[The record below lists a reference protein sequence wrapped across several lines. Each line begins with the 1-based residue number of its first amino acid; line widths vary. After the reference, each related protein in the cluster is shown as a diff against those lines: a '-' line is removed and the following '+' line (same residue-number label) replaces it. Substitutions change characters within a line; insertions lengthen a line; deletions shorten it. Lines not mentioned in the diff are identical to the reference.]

1 MSICVIIL
9 IRIEMRFSMQKIL
22 IEIKNQYLE
31 FFNVT
36 SKARISNDLLNTNII
51 SNNKLLFSKDYIL
64 ENIKMVS
71 SFIKEITIDKNIE
84 TIYLNDL
91 SMISLVC
98 QLINKCQ
105 IKTIISLEEKNFTY
119 EAYETISKVPSIKK
133 VNCYSI
139 PTFMIELFDQKNI
152 IVESR
157 SEILF
162 TSKFMQEN
170 NLNQYSKIYYKI
182 ALRLTSPLS
191 PTDLADFLIFLK
203 INKYLKTIHFNT
215 LNINDLK
222 SIIGILIKER
232 VKNIRLVI
240 HSNGIDKETALTL
253 KKYNQN
259 LKKYHLVIKLSYSN
273 EYIKENYLKQVIITT
288 ITYCFI
294 IIICLSCM
302 AISYVLINNKASE
315 ANVAKI
321 NERINTVIESSKNNT
336 PTSSEETKEEPND
349 NLESPIKNKELESLL
364 KINSDTV
371 GWLTVPNTNIDYPV
385 VKTTDNDY
393 YLDHNYEKKYDYNGW
408 VFMHYY
414 NSTHNLDKN
423 TIIFAH
429 NRFYSGIM
437 FGTLNEVTK
446 DTWYNNTKEN
456 LITFNTL
463 YDNMQFEVFSIYKTN
478 ITADYLKTTFDS
490 DLEWNN
496 FIKMIRE
503 RSMFQNNINVGTN
516 DKIITLSTCLDND
529 TRLVVH
535 AVLRKI

>member
-36 SKARISNDLLNTNII
+36 SKAHISNDLLNTNII

-182 ALRLTSPLS
+182 ALRLTSPLG
-191 PTDLADFLIFLK
+191 PTDLTDFLTFLK

-232 VKNIRLVI
+232 VKNIRLII

-288 ITYCFI
+288 LTYCFI

-321 NERINTVIESSKNNT
+321 NERINTVIEASKNNT
-336 PTSSEETKEEPND
+336 ITPEETPAEPSD

-364 KINSDTV
+364 EINPDTV

-446 DTWYNNTKEN
+446 DTWYNNTNEN

-463 YDNMQFEVFSIYKTN
+463 YDNMQFEVFSIYKTS

-503 RSMFQNNINVGTN
+503 RSMFQNNVNVGTN

>member
-36 SKARISNDLLNTNII
+36 SKAYISNDLLNTNII

-64 ENIKMVS
+64 ENLKMVS

-91 SMISLVC
+91 SMISLIC

-105 IKTIISLEEKNFTY
+105 IKTLVSLDEKNFTY
-119 EAYETISKVPSIKK
+119 EAYKAISKVPSIKK

-182 ALRLTSPLS
+182 ALRFTSPLT
-191 PTDLADFLIFLK
+191 PTDLTDFLTFLK

-215 LNINDLK
+215 LNIPDLK

-288 ITYCFI
+288 LTYCFV

-302 AISYVLINNKASE
+302 AISYVLINNKTSE

-321 NERINTVIESSKNNT
+321 NERINTVIEASKNNT
-336 PTSSEETKEEPND
+336 ITPEETPAEPSD

-364 KINSDTV
+364 EINSDTV

-463 YDNMQFEVFSIYKTN
+463 YDNMQFEVFSIYKTS

-503 RSMFQNNINVGTN
+503 RSMFQSNVNVGTN

>member
-36 SKARISNDLLNTNII
+36 SKAYISNDLLNTNII

-64 ENIKMVS
+64 ENLKMVS

-105 IKTIISLEEKNFTY
+105 IKTLVSLDEKNFTY
-119 EAYETISKVPSIKK
+119 EAYEAISKVPSIKK

-182 ALRLTSPLS
+182 ALRFTSPLT
-191 PTDLADFLIFLK
+191 PTDLTDFLTFLK

-215 LNINDLK
+215 LNIPDLK

-288 ITYCFI
+288 LTYCFV

-302 AISYVLINNKASE
+302 AISYVLINNKTSE

-321 NERINTVIESSKNNT
+321 NERINTVIEASKNNT
-336 PTSSEETKEEPND
+336 ITPEETPAEPSD

-364 KINSDTV
+364 EINPDTV

-446 DTWYNNTKEN
+446 DTWYNNTNEN

-463 YDNMQFEVFSIYKTN
+463 YDNMQFEVFSIYKTS

-503 RSMFQNNINVGTN
+503 RSMFQSNVNVGTN

>member
-36 SKARISNDLLNTNII
+36 SKACISNDLLNTNII

-98 QLINKCQ
+98 QLINKCK
-105 IKTIISLEEKNFTY
+105 IKTLVSLDEKNFTY
-119 EAYETISKVPSIKK
+119 EAYEAISKVPSIKK

-182 ALRLTSPLS
+182 ALRFTSPLT
-191 PTDLADFLIFLK
+191 PTDLTDFLTFLK

-215 LNINDLK
+215 LNIPDLK

-288 ITYCFI
+288 LTYCFV

-302 AISYVLINNKASE
+302 AISYVLINNKTSE

-321 NERINTVIESSKNNT
+321 NERINTVIEASKNNT
-336 PTSSEETKEEPND
+336 ITPEETPAEPSD

-364 KINSDTV
+364 EINSDTV

-503 RSMFQNNINVGTN
+503 RSMFQNNVNVGTN

>member
-36 SKARISNDLLNTNII
+36 SKSYISNDLLNTNII

-64 ENIKMVS
+64 ENLKMVS

-98 QLINKCQ
+98 QLINKCK
-105 IKTIISLEEKNFTY
+105 IKTLVSLDEKNFTY

-182 ALRLTSPLS
+182 ALRFTSPLT
-191 PTDLADFLIFLK
+191 PTDLTDFLTFLK

-215 LNINDLK
+215 LNIPDLK

-288 ITYCFI
+288 LTYCFV

-302 AISYVLINNKASE
+302 AISYVLINNKTSE

-321 NERINTVIESSKNNT
+321 NERINTVIEASKNNT
-336 PTSSEETKEEPND
+336 ITPEETPAEPSD

-364 KINSDTV
+364 EINPDTV

-446 DTWYNNTKEN
+446 DTWYNHTKEN

-503 RSMFQNNINVGTN
+503 RSMFQSNVNVGTN

>member
-36 SKARISNDLLNTNII
+36 SKSYISNDLLNTNII

-105 IKTIISLEEKNFTY
+105 IKTLVSLDEKNFTY
-119 EAYETISKVPSIKK
+119 EAYEAISKVPSIKK

-182 ALRLTSPLS
+182 ALRFTSPLT
-191 PTDLADFLIFLK
+191 PTDLTDFLTFLK

-215 LNINDLK
+215 LNIPDLK

-240 HSNGIDKETALTL
+240 HSNGIDKDTALTL

-259 LKKYHLVIKLSYSN
+259 LKKYHLIIKLSYSN

-288 ITYCFI
+288 LTYCFV

-302 AISYVLINNKASE
+302 AISYVLINNKTSE

-321 NERINTVIESSKNNT
+321 NERINTVIEASKNNT
-336 PTSSEETKEEPND
+336 ITPEETPEEPSD

-364 KINSDTV
+364 EINPDTV

-503 RSMFQNNINVGTN
+503 RSMFQNNVNVGTN

>member
-1 MSICVIIL
+1 
-9 IRIEMRFSMQKIL
+9 MQKIL

-64 ENIKMVS
+64 ENLKMVS

-191 PTDLADFLIFLK
+191 PTDLADFLTFLK

>member
-36 SKARISNDLLNTNII
+36 SKAYISNDLLNTNII

-64 ENIKMVS
+64 ENLKMVS

-98 QLINKCQ
+98 QLINKCK
-105 IKTIISLEEKNFTY
+105 IKTIVSLDEKNFTY

-182 ALRLTSPLS
+182 ALRFTSPLT
-191 PTDLADFLIFLK
+191 PTDLTDFLTFLK

-215 LNINDLK
+215 LNIPDLK

-259 LKKYHLVIKLSYSN
+259 LKKYHLIIKLSYSN

-288 ITYCFI
+288 LTYCFV

-321 NERINTVIESSKNNT
+321 NERINTVIETSKNNT
-336 PTSSEETKEEPND
+336 ITPEETPAEPSD

-364 KINSDTV
+364 EINPDTV

-503 RSMFQNNINVGTN
+503 RSMFQSNVNVGTN
-516 DKIITLSTCLDND
+516 DKIITLSTCLDNN

>member
-36 SKARISNDLLNTNII
+36 SKAYISNDLLNTNII

-64 ENIKMVS
+64 ENLKMVS

-91 SMISLVC
+91 SMISLIC

-105 IKTIISLEEKNFTY
+105 IKTLVSLDEKNFTY
-119 EAYETISKVPSIKK
+119 EAYEAISKVPSIKK

-182 ALRLTSPLS
+182 ALRFTSPLT
-191 PTDLADFLIFLK
+191 PTDLTDFLTFLK

-215 LNINDLK
+215 LNIPDLK

-240 HSNGIDKETALTL
+240 HSNGIDKDTALTL

-259 LKKYHLVIKLSYSN
+259 LKKYHLIIKLSYSN

-288 ITYCFI
+288 LTYCFV

-302 AISYVLINNKASE
+302 AISYVLINNKTSE

-321 NERINTVIESSKNNT
+321 NERINTVIEASKNNT
-336 PTSSEETKEEPND
+336 ITPEETPAEPSD

-364 KINSDTV
+364 EINSDTV

-463 YDNMQFEVFSIYKTN
+463 YDNMQFEVFSIYKTS

-503 RSMFQNNINVGTN
+503 RSMFQNNVNVGTN

>member
-36 SKARISNDLLNTNII
+36 SKAYISNDLLNTNII

-64 ENIKMVS
+64 ENLKMVS

-91 SMISLVC
+91 SMISLIC

-105 IKTIISLEEKNFTY
+105 IKTLVSLDEKNFTY
-119 EAYETISKVPSIKK
+119 EAYEAISKVPSIKK

-182 ALRLTSPLS
+182 ALRFTSPLT
-191 PTDLADFLIFLK
+191 PTDLTDFLTFLK

-215 LNINDLK
+215 LNIPDLK

-288 ITYCFI
+288 LTYCFV

-302 AISYVLINNKASE
+302 AISYVLINNKTSE

-321 NERINTVIESSKNNT
+321 NERINTVIEASKNNT
-336 PTSSEETKEEPND
+336 ITPEETPAEPSD

-364 KINSDTV
+364 EINSDTV

-463 YDNMQFEVFSIYKTN
+463 YDNMQFEVFSIYKTS

-503 RSMFQNNINVGTN
+503 RSMFQNNVNVGTN

>member
-36 SKARISNDLLNTNII
+36 SKAYISNDLLNTNII

-64 ENIKMVS
+64 ENLKMVS

-105 IKTIISLEEKNFTY
+105 IKTLVSLDEKNFTY
-119 EAYETISKVPSIKK
+119 EAYEAISKVPSIKK

-182 ALRLTSPLS
+182 ALRFTSPIT
-191 PTDLADFLIFLK
+191 PTDLTDFLTFLK

-215 LNINDLK
+215 LNIPDLK

-288 ITYCFI
+288 LTYCFV

-302 AISYVLINNKASE
+302 AISYVLINNKTSE

-321 NERINTVIESSKNNT
+321 NERINTVIEASKNNT
-336 PTSSEETKEEPND
+336 ITPEETPAEPSD

-364 KINSDTV
+364 EINSDTV

-503 RSMFQNNINVGTN
+503 RSMFQNNVNVGTN

>member
-9 IRIEMRFSMQKIL
+9 IRIEMRFGMQKIL

-36 SKARISNDLLNTNII
+36 SKAHISNDLLNTNII

-64 ENIKMVS
+64 ENLKMVS

-98 QLINKCQ
+98 QLINKCK
-105 IKTIISLEEKNFTY
+105 IKTLVSLDEKNFTY
-119 EAYETISKVPSIKK
+119 EAYEAISKVPSIKK

-182 ALRLTSPLS
+182 ALRFTSPLT
-191 PTDLADFLIFLK
+191 PTDLTDFLTFLK

-215 LNINDLK
+215 LNIPDLK

-232 VKNIRLVI
+232 VKNIHLVI

-288 ITYCFI
+288 LTYCFI

-321 NERINTVIESSKNNT
+321 NERINTVIEASKNNT
-336 PTSSEETKEEPND
+336 ITPEETPAEPSD

-463 YDNMQFEVFSIYKTN
+463 YDNMQFEVFSIYKTS

-503 RSMFQNNINVGTN
+503 RSMFQNNVNVGTN

>member
-36 SKARISNDLLNTNII
+36 SKAYISNDLLNTNII

-64 ENIKMVS
+64 ENLKMVS

-91 SMISLVC
+91 SMISLIC

-105 IKTIISLEEKNFTY
+105 IKTLVSLDEKNFTY
-119 EAYETISKVPSIKK
+119 EAYEAISKVPSIKK

-182 ALRLTSPLS
+182 ALRFTSPLT
-191 PTDLADFLIFLK
+191 PTDLTDFLTFLK

-215 LNINDLK
+215 LNIPDLK
-222 SIIGILIKER
+222 NIIGILIKER

-288 ITYCFI
+288 LTYCFI

-302 AISYVLINNKASE
+302 AISYVLINNKTSE

-321 NERINTVIESSKNNT
+321 NERINTVIEASKNNT
-336 PTSSEETKEEPND
+336 ITPEETPAEPSD

-446 DTWYNNTKEN
+446 DTWYNNAKEN

-503 RSMFQNNINVGTN
+503 RSMFQNNVNVGTN

>member
-36 SKARISNDLLNTNII
+36 SKAYISNDLLNTNII

-64 ENIKMVS
+64 ENLKMVS

-105 IKTIISLEEKNFTY
+105 IKTLVSLDEKNFTY
-119 EAYETISKVPSIKK
+119 EAYESISKVPSIKK

-182 ALRLTSPLS
+182 ALRFTSPLT
-191 PTDLADFLIFLK
+191 PTDLTDFLTFLK

-215 LNINDLK
+215 LNIPDLK

-288 ITYCFI
+288 LTYCFI

-302 AISYVLINNKASE
+302 AISYVLINNKTSE

-321 NERINTVIESSKNNT
+321 NERINTVIEASKNNT
-336 PTSSEETKEEPND
+336 ITPEETPAEPSD
-349 NLESPIKNKELESLL
+349 NLDSPIKNKELESLL
-364 KINSDTV
+364 EINSDTV

-503 RSMFQNNINVGTN
+503 RSMFQNNVNVGTN

>member
-36 SKARISNDLLNTNII
+36 SKAYISNDLLNTNII

-64 ENIKMVS
+64 ENLKMVS

-119 EAYETISKVPSIKK
+119 EAYEAISKVPSIKK

-182 ALRLTSPLS
+182 ALRFTSPLT
-191 PTDLADFLIFLK
+191 PTDLTDFLTFLK

-215 LNINDLK
+215 LNIPDLK

-240 HSNGIDKETALTL
+240 HSNGIDKDTALTL

-259 LKKYHLVIKLSYSN
+259 LKKYHLIIKLSYSN

-288 ITYCFI
+288 LTYCFV

-302 AISYVLINNKASE
+302 AISYVLINNKTSE

-321 NERINTVIESSKNNT
+321 NERINTVIEASKNNT
-336 PTSSEETKEEPND
+336 ITPEETPEEPSD

-364 KINSDTV
+364 EINPDTV

-503 RSMFQNNINVGTN
+503 RSMFQNNVNVGTN

>member
-36 SKARISNDLLNTNII
+36 SKAYISNDLLNTNII

-64 ENIKMVS
+64 ENLKMVS

-98 QLINKCQ
+98 QLINKCK
-105 IKTIISLEEKNFTY
+105 IKTLVSLDEKNFTY

-182 ALRLTSPLS
+182 ALRFTSPLT
-191 PTDLADFLIFLK
+191 PTDLTDFLTFLK

-215 LNINDLK
+215 LNIPDLK
-222 SIIGILIKER
+222 SIISILIKER

-259 LKKYHLVIKLSYSN
+259 LKKYHLIIKLSYSN

-288 ITYCFI
+288 LTYCFV

-321 NERINTVIESSKNNT
+321 NERINTVIETSKNNT
-336 PTSSEETKEEPND
+336 ITPEETPAEPSD

-364 KINSDTV
+364 EINPDTV

-503 RSMFQNNINVGTN
+503 RSMFQSNVNVGTN

>member
-36 SKARISNDLLNTNII
+36 SKAYISNDLLNTNII

-64 ENIKMVS
+64 ENLKMVS

-105 IKTIISLEEKNFTY
+105 IKTLVSLDEKNFTY
-119 EAYETISKVPSIKK
+119 EAYEAISKVPSIKK

-182 ALRLTSPLS
+182 ALRFTSPLT
-191 PTDLADFLIFLK
+191 PTDLTDFLTFLK

-215 LNINDLK
+215 LNIPDLK
-222 SIIGILIKER
+222 NIIGILIKER

-288 ITYCFI
+288 LTYCFV

-302 AISYVLINNKASE
+302 AISYVLINNKTSE

-321 NERINTVIESSKNNT
+321 NERINTVIEASKNNT
-336 PTSSEETKEEPND
+336 ITPEETPAEPSD

-364 KINSDTV
+364 EINPDTV

-503 RSMFQNNINVGTN
+503 RSMFQNNVNVGTN

>member
-36 SKARISNDLLNTNII
+36 SKAHISNNLLNTNII

-105 IKTIISLEEKNFTY
+105 IKTLVSLDEKNFTY
-119 EAYETISKVPSIKK
+119 EAYEAISKVPSIKK

-182 ALRLTSPLS
+182 ALRFTSPLT
-191 PTDLADFLIFLK
+191 PTDLTDFLTFLK

-215 LNINDLK
+215 LNIPDLK

-232 VKNIRLVI
+232 VKNIRLII

-288 ITYCFI
+288 LTYCFI

-336 PTSSEETKEEPND
+336 ITPEETPAEPSD

-364 KINSDTV
+364 EINSDTV

-446 DTWYNNTKEN
+446 DTWYNNTNEN

-503 RSMFQNNINVGTN
+503 RSMFQNNVNVGTN

>member
-36 SKARISNDLLNTNII
+36 SKAYISNDLLNTNII

-64 ENIKMVS
+64 ENLKMVS

-105 IKTIISLEEKNFTY
+105 IKTLVSLDEKNFTY
-119 EAYETISKVPSIKK
+119 EAYESISKVPSIKK

-182 ALRLTSPLS
+182 ALRFTSPLT
-191 PTDLADFLIFLK
+191 PTDLTDFLTFLK

-215 LNINDLK
+215 LNIPDLK

-288 ITYCFI
+288 LTYCFI

-302 AISYVLINNKASE
+302 AISYVLINNKTSE

-321 NERINTVIESSKNNT
+321 NERINTVIEASKNNT
-336 PTSSEETKEEPND
+336 ITPEETPAEPSD

-364 KINSDTV
+364 EINSDTV

-503 RSMFQNNINVGTN
+503 RSMFQNNVNVGTN

>member
-36 SKARISNDLLNTNII
+36 SKAYISNDLLNTNII

-64 ENIKMVS
+64 ENLKMVS

-105 IKTIISLEEKNFTY
+105 IKTLVSLDEKNFTY
-119 EAYETISKVPSIKK
+119 EAYEAISKVPSIKK

-182 ALRLTSPLS
+182 ALRFTSPLT
-191 PTDLADFLIFLK
+191 PTDLTDFLTFLK

-215 LNINDLK
+215 LNIPDLK

-288 ITYCFI
+288 LTYCFI

-321 NERINTVIESSKNNT
+321 NERINTVIEASKNNT
-336 PTSSEETKEEPND
+336 ITPEETPAEPSD

-364 KINSDTV
+364 EINSDTV

-503 RSMFQNNINVGTN
+503 RSMFQNNVNVGTN

>member
-36 SKARISNDLLNTNII
+36 SKAYISNDLLNTNII

-64 ENIKMVS
+64 ENLKMVS

-105 IKTIISLEEKNFTY
+105 IKTLVSLDEKNFTY
-119 EAYETISKVPSIKK
+119 EAYEAISKVPSIKK

-182 ALRLTSPLS
+182 ALRFTSPLT
-191 PTDLADFLIFLK
+191 PTDLTDFLTFLK

-215 LNINDLK
+215 LNIPDLK

-288 ITYCFI
+288 LTYCFI

-302 AISYVLINNKASE
+302 AVSYVLINNKTSE

-321 NERINTVIESSKNNT
+321 NERINTVIEASKNNT
-336 PTSSEETKEEPND
+336 ITPEETPAEPSD
-349 NLESPIKNKELESLL
+349 NLDSPIKNKELESLL
-364 KINSDTV
+364 EINSDTV

-385 VKTTDNDY
+385 VKTTNNDY

-463 YDNMQFEVFSIYKTN
+463 YDNMQFEVFSIYKTS

-503 RSMFQNNINVGTN
+503 RSMFQSNVNVGTN

>member
-9 IRIEMRFSMQKIL
+9 IRIEMRFIMQKIL

-91 SMISLVC
+91 SMISLIC

-105 IKTIISLEEKNFTY
+105 IKTLVSLDEKNFTY
-119 EAYETISKVPSIKK
+119 EAYEAISKVPSIKK

-182 ALRLTSPLS
+182 ALRFTSPLT
-191 PTDLADFLIFLK
+191 PTDLTDFLTFLK

-215 LNINDLK
+215 LNIPDLK

-288 ITYCFI
+288 LTYCFI

-302 AISYVLINNKASE
+302 AISYVLINNKTSE

-321 NERINTVIESSKNNT
+321 NERINTVIEASKNNT
-336 PTSSEETKEEPND
+336 ITPEETPAEPSD
-349 NLESPIKNKELESLL
+349 NLESTIKNKELESLL
-364 KINSDTV
+364 EINSDTV

-446 DTWYNNTKEN
+446 DTWYNNTNEN

-463 YDNMQFEVFSIYKTN
+463 YDNMQFEVFSIYKTS

-503 RSMFQNNINVGTN
+503 RSIFQNNVNVGTN

>member
-36 SKARISNDLLNTNII
+36 SKAYISNDLLNTNII

-64 ENIKMVS
+64 ENLKMVS

-105 IKTIISLEEKNFTY
+105 IKTLVSLDEKNFTY
-119 EAYETISKVPSIKK
+119 EAYEAISKVPSIKK

-182 ALRLTSPLS
+182 ALRFTSPLT
-191 PTDLADFLIFLK
+191 PTDLTDFLTFLK

-215 LNINDLK
+215 LNIPDLK

-288 ITYCFI
+288 LTYCFV

-302 AISYVLINNKASE
+302 AISYVLINNKTSE

-321 NERINTVIESSKNNT
+321 NERINTVIEASKNNT
-336 PTSSEETKEEPND
+336 ITPEETPAEPSD

-364 KINSDTV
+364 EINSDTV

-503 RSMFQNNINVGTN
+503 RSMFQNNVNVGTN

>member
-36 SKARISNDLLNTNII
+36 SKAYISNDLLNTNII

-64 ENIKMVS
+64 ENLKMVS

-91 SMISLVC
+91 SMISLIC

-105 IKTIISLEEKNFTY
+105 IKTLVSLDEKNFTY
-119 EAYETISKVPSIKK
+119 EAYEAISKVSSIKK

-182 ALRLTSPLS
+182 ALRFTSPLT
-191 PTDLADFLIFLK
+191 PTDLTDFLTFLK

-215 LNINDLK
+215 LNIPDLK

-288 ITYCFI
+288 LTYCFV

-302 AISYVLINNKASE
+302 AISYVLINNKTSE

-321 NERINTVIESSKNNT
+321 NERINTVIEASKNNT
-336 PTSSEETKEEPND
+336 ITPEETPAEPSD

-364 KINSDTV
+364 EINPDTV

-446 DTWYNNTKEN
+446 DTWYNNTNEN

-463 YDNMQFEVFSIYKTN
+463 YDNMQFEVFSIYKTS

-503 RSMFQNNINVGTN
+503 RSMFQSNVNVGTN

>member
-9 IRIEMRFSMQKIL
+9 IRIEMRFGMQKIL

-36 SKARISNDLLNTNII
+36 SKAHISNDLLNTNII

-64 ENIKMVS
+64 ENLKMVS

-98 QLINKCQ
+98 QLINKCK
-105 IKTIISLEEKNFTY
+105 IKTLVSLDEKNFTY
-119 EAYETISKVPSIKK
+119 EAYEAISKVPSIKK

-182 ALRLTSPLS
+182 ALRFTSPLT
-191 PTDLADFLIFLK
+191 PTDLTDFLTFLK

-215 LNINDLK
+215 LNIPDLK

-288 ITYCFI
+288 LTYCFI

-321 NERINTVIESSKNNT
+321 NERINTVIEASKNNT
-336 PTSSEETKEEPND
+336 ITPEETPAEPSD

-503 RSMFQNNINVGTN
+503 RSMFQNNVNVGTN

>member
-36 SKARISNDLLNTNII
+36 SKAYISNDLLNTNII

-64 ENIKMVS
+64 ENLKIVS
-71 SFIKEITIDKNIE
+71 SFIKEITIDKNIK

-105 IKTIISLEEKNFTY
+105 IKTLVSLDEKNFTY
-119 EAYETISKVPSIKK
+119 EAYEAISKVPSIKK

-182 ALRLTSPLS
+182 ALRFTSPLT
-191 PTDLADFLIFLK
+191 PTALTDFLTFLK

-215 LNINDLK
+215 LNIPDLK

-288 ITYCFI
+288 LTYCFI

-321 NERINTVIESSKNNT
+321 NERINTVIEASKNNT
-336 PTSSEETKEEPND
+336 ITPEETPAEPSD

-364 KINSDTV
+364 EINSDTV

-503 RSMFQNNINVGTN
+503 RSMFQNNVNVGTN

>member
-36 SKARISNDLLNTNII
+36 SKAYISNDLLNTNII

-64 ENIKMVS
+64 ENLKMVS

-98 QLINKCQ
+98 QLISKCQ
-105 IKTIISLEEKNFTY
+105 IKTLVSLDEKNFTY
-119 EAYETISKVPSIKK
+119 EAYEAISKVPSIKK

-182 ALRLTSPLS
+182 ALRFTSPLT
-191 PTDLADFLIFLK
+191 PTDLTDFLTFIK

-215 LNINDLK
+215 LNIPDLK

-288 ITYCFI
+288 LTYCFI

-302 AISYVLINNKASE
+302 AISYVLINNKTSE

-321 NERINTVIESSKNNT
+321 NERINTVIEASKNNT
-336 PTSSEETKEEPND
+336 ITPEETPAKPSD
-349 NLESPIKNKELESLL
+349 NLDSPIKNKELESLL
-364 KINSDTV
+364 EINSDTV

-446 DTWYNNTKEN
+446 DTWYNNTNEN

-478 ITADYLKTTFDS
+478 ITADYLKTTFDG

-503 RSMFQNNINVGTN
+503 RSMFQNNVNVGTN
-516 DKIITLSTCLDND
+516 DKIITLSTCLDNN

>member
-36 SKARISNDLLNTNII
+36 SKAYISNDLLNTNII

-64 ENIKMVS
+64 ENLKMVS

-91 SMISLVC
+91 SMISLIC

-105 IKTIISLEEKNFTY
+105 IKTLVSLDEKNFTY
-119 EAYETISKVPSIKK
+119 EAYEAISKVPSIKK

-182 ALRLTSPLS
+182 ALRFTSPLT
-191 PTDLADFLIFLK
+191 PTDLTDFLTFLK

-215 LNINDLK
+215 LNIPDLK

-288 ITYCFI
+288 LTYCFI

-302 AISYVLINNKASE
+302 AISYVLINNKTSE

-321 NERINTVIESSKNNT
+321 NERINTVIEASKNNT
-336 PTSSEETKEEPND
+336 ITPEETPAEPSD

-364 KINSDTV
+364 EINPDTV

-503 RSMFQNNINVGTN
+503 RSMFQNNVNVGTN

>member
-36 SKARISNDLLNTNII
+36 SKAYISNDLLNTNII

-64 ENIKMVS
+64 ENLKMVS

-91 SMISLVC
+91 SMISIIC

-105 IKTIISLEEKNFTY
+105 IKTLVSLDEKNFTY
-119 EAYETISKVPSIKK
+119 EAYEAISKVPSIKK

-182 ALRLTSPLS
+182 ALRFTSPLT
-191 PTDLADFLIFLK
+191 PTDLTDFLTFLK

-215 LNINDLK
+215 LNIPDLK

-288 ITYCFI
+288 LTYCFI

-302 AISYVLINNKASE
+302 AISYVLINNKTSE

-321 NERINTVIESSKNNT
+321 NERINTVIEASKNNT
-336 PTSSEETKEEPND
+336 ITPEETPAEPSD

-364 KINSDTV
+364 EINPDTV

-503 RSMFQNNINVGTN
+503 RSMFQNNVNVGTN

>member
-36 SKARISNDLLNTNII
+36 SKSYISNDLLNTNII

-64 ENIKMVS
+64 ENLKMVS

-98 QLINKCQ
+98 QLINKCK
-105 IKTIISLEEKNFTY
+105 IKTLVSLDEKNFTY

-182 ALRLTSPLS
+182 ALRFTSPLT
-191 PTDLADFLIFLK
+191 PTDLTDFLTFLK

-215 LNINDLK
+215 LNIPDLK

-288 ITYCFI
+288 LTYCFV

-302 AISYVLINNKASE
+302 AISYVLINNKTSE

-321 NERINTVIESSKNNT
+321 NERINTVIETSKNNT
-336 PTSSEETKEEPND
+336 ITPEETPAEPSD

-364 KINSDTV
+364 EINPDTV

-463 YDNMQFEVFSIYKTN
+463 YDNMQFEVFSIYKTS

-503 RSMFQNNINVGTN
+503 RSMFQSNVNVGTN

>member
-36 SKARISNDLLNTNII
+36 SKAYISNDLLNTNII

-64 ENIKMVS
+64 ENLKMVS

-98 QLINKCQ
+98 QLISKCQ
-105 IKTIISLEEKNFTY
+105 IKTLVSLDEKNFTY
-119 EAYETISKVPSIKK
+119 EAYEAISKVPSIKK

-182 ALRLTSPLS
+182 ALRFTSPLT
-191 PTDLADFLIFLK
+191 PTDLTDFLTFLK

-215 LNINDLK
+215 LNIPDLK

-288 ITYCFI
+288 LTYCFI

-302 AISYVLINNKASE
+302 AISYVLINNKTSE

-321 NERINTVIESSKNNT
+321 NERINTIIEASKNNT
-336 PTSSEETKEEPND
+336 ITPEETPAEPSD
-349 NLESPIKNKELESLL
+349 NLDSPIKNKELESLL
-364 KINSDTV
+364 EINSDTV

-503 RSMFQNNINVGTN
+503 RSMFQNNVNVGTN

>member
-36 SKARISNDLLNTNII
+36 SKAYISNDLLNTNII

-64 ENIKMVS
+64 ENLKMVS

-105 IKTIISLEEKNFTY
+105 IKTLVSLDEKNFTY
-119 EAYETISKVPSIKK
+119 EAYEAISKVPSIKK

-182 ALRLTSPLS
+182 ALRFTSPLT
-191 PTDLADFLIFLK
+191 PTDLTDFLTFLK

-215 LNINDLK
+215 LNIPDLK

-288 ITYCFI
+288 LTYCFI

-302 AISYVLINNKASE
+302 AISYVLINNKTSE

-321 NERINTVIESSKNNT
+321 NERINTIIEASKNNT
-336 PTSSEETKEEPND
+336 ITPEETPAEPSD
-349 NLESPIKNKELESLL
+349 NLDSPIKNKELESLL
-364 KINSDTV
+364 EINSDTV

-503 RSMFQNNINVGTN
+503 RSMFQNNVNVGTN

>member
-1 MSICVIIL
+1 MGMGKITNTSAKYSLELNGDQQVVQIGFCACVG
-9 IRIEMRFSMQKIL
+9 FVQ
-22 IEIKNQYLE
+22 LE
-31 FFNVT
+31 VCGNADTASVVHGVE
-36 SKARISNDLLNTNII
+36 AIG
-51 SNNKLLFSKDYIL
+51 LLFGG
-64 ENIKMVS
+64 
-71 SFIKEITIDKNIE
+71 
-84 TIYLNDL
+84 
-91 SMISLVC
+91 
-98 QLINKCQ
+98 
-105 IKTIISLEEKNFTY
+105 
-119 EAYETISKVPSIKK
+119 
-133 VNCYSI
+133 
-139 PTFMIELFDQKNI
+139 LFDFK
-152 IVESR
+152 E
-157 SEILF
+157 
-162 TSKFMQEN
+162 
-170 NLNQYSKIYYKI
+170 
-182 ALRLTSPLS
+182 LTARQSSGKAFHTQLV
-191 PTDLADFLIFLK
+191 
-203 INKYLKTIHFNT
+203 
-215 LNINDLK
+215 
-222 SIIGILIKER
+222 G
-232 VKNIRLVI
+232 IRLVI

-336 PTSSEETKEEPND
+336 PTPSEETKEEPND

-478 ITADYLKTTFDS
+478 ITADYLKTTFDN

>member
-36 SKARISNDLLNTNII
+36 SKAHISNNLLNTNII

-105 IKTIISLEEKNFTY
+105 IKTLVSLDEKNFTY
-119 EAYETISKVPSIKK
+119 EAYEAISKVPSIKK

-182 ALRLTSPLS
+182 ALRFTSPLT
-191 PTDLADFLIFLK
+191 PTDLTDFLTFLK

-215 LNINDLK
+215 LNIPDLK

-240 HSNGIDKETALTL
+240 HSNGIDKDTALTL
-253 KKYNQN
+253 KKYNQS
-259 LKKYHLVIKLSYSN
+259 LKKYHLIIKLSYSN

-288 ITYCFI
+288 LTYCFV

-302 AISYVLINNKASE
+302 AISYVLINNKTSE

-321 NERINTVIESSKNNT
+321 NERINTVIEASKNNT
-336 PTSSEETKEEPND
+336 ITPEETPEEPSD

-364 KINSDTV
+364 EINSDTV

-446 DTWYNNTKEN
+446 DTWYNNTNEN

-463 YDNMQFEVFSIYKTN
+463 YDNMQFEVFSIYKTS

-503 RSMFQNNINVGTN
+503 RSIFQNNVNVGTN

>member
-9 IRIEMRFSMQKIL
+9 IRIEMRFNMQKIL

-36 SKARISNDLLNTNII
+36 SKAYISNDLLNTNII

-64 ENIKMVS
+64 ENLKMVS

-105 IKTIISLEEKNFTY
+105 IKTIVSLDEKNFTY
-119 EAYETISKVPSIKK
+119 EAYEAISKVPSIKK

-182 ALRLTSPLS
+182 ALRFTSPLT
-191 PTDLADFLIFLK
+191 PTDLTDFLTFLK

-215 LNINDLK
+215 LNIPDLK
-222 SIIGILIKER
+222 NIIGILIKER

-288 ITYCFI
+288 LTYCFV

-302 AISYVLINNKASE
+302 AISYVLINNKTSE

-321 NERINTVIESSKNNT
+321 NERINTVIEASKNNT
-336 PTSSEETKEEPND
+336 ITPEETPAEPSD

-364 KINSDTV
+364 EINSDTV

-503 RSMFQNNINVGTN
+503 RSMFQNNVNVGTN

>member
-36 SKARISNDLLNTNII
+36 SKAYISNDLLNTNII

-64 ENIKMVS
+64 ENLKMVS

-91 SMISLVC
+91 SMISLIC

-105 IKTIISLEEKNFTY
+105 IKTLVSLDEKNFTY
-119 EAYETISKVPSIKK
+119 EAYEAISKVPSIKK

-182 ALRLTSPLS
+182 ALRFTSPLT
-191 PTDLADFLIFLK
+191 PTDLTDFLTFIK

-215 LNINDLK
+215 LNIPDLK

-288 ITYCFI
+288 LTYCFI

-302 AISYVLINNKASE
+302 AISYVLINNKTSE

-321 NERINTVIESSKNNT
+321 NERINTVIEASKNNT
-336 PTSSEETKEEPND
+336 ITPEETPAEPSD
-349 NLESPIKNKELESLL
+349 NLDSPIKNKELESLL
-364 KINSDTV
+364 EINSDTV

-463 YDNMQFEVFSIYKTN
+463 YDNMQFEVFSIYKTS

-503 RSMFQNNINVGTN
+503 RSMFQSNVNVGTN

>member
-36 SKARISNDLLNTNII
+36 SKACISNNLLNTNII

-105 IKTIISLEEKNFTY
+105 IKTLVSLDEKNFTY
-119 EAYETISKVPSIKK
+119 EAYEAISKVPSIKK

-182 ALRLTSPLS
+182 ALRFTSPLT
-191 PTDLADFLIFLK
+191 PTDLTDFLTFLK

-215 LNINDLK
+215 LNIPDLK

-232 VKNIRLVI
+232 VKNIRLII

-288 ITYCFI
+288 LTYCFI

-336 PTSSEETKEEPND
+336 ITPEETPAEPSD

-364 KINSDTV
+364 EINSDTV

>member
-36 SKARISNDLLNTNII
+36 SKAYISNDLLNTNII

-64 ENIKMVS
+64 ENLKMVS

-119 EAYETISKVPSIKK
+119 EAYEAISKVPSIKK

-182 ALRLTSPLS
+182 ALRFTSPLT
-191 PTDLADFLIFLK
+191 PTDLTDFLTFLK

-215 LNINDLK
+215 LNIPDLK

-288 ITYCFI
+288 LTYCFI

-302 AISYVLINNKASE
+302 AISYVLINNKTSE

-321 NERINTVIESSKNNT
+321 NERINTVIEASKNNT
-336 PTSSEETKEEPND
+336 ITPEETPAEPSD

-364 KINSDTV
+364 EINSDTV

-503 RSMFQNNINVGTN
+503 RSMFQNNVNVGTN